1 MSAYSPFDHRPD
13 KSLGRA
19 LKELLTPDDH
29 RAFVTKIVVR
39 AEREFRGAPTW
50 ASPWEVLS
58 AWARPGLAAAVIVM
72 IVALLGLPLR
82 SGRDVQEATVDDA
95 LGRAAESE
103 EQLTILHSPT
113 PPDVNVVLA
122 SGFEN

>member
-13 KSLGRA
+13 KALGRA
-19 LKELLTPDDH
+19 LRELLTPDDH
-29 RAFVTKIVVR
+29 RAFVTRIVVR
-39 AEREFRGAPTW
+39 AEREFRGASPW

-58 AWARPGLAAAVIVM
+58 AWTRPGLAAVVLVVIVT
-72 IVALLGLPLR
+72 LFGLPGR
-82 SGRDVQEATVDDA
+82 SPVDKHEATLDDA
-95 LGRAAESE
+95 LGRAAEGE
-103 EQLTILHSPT
+103 EQLSILHALT

>member
-1 MSAYSPFDHRPD
+1 MSGYSPFDHRPD
-13 KSLGRA
+13 KALGRA

-29 RAFVTKIVVR
+29 RDFVTKIVVR

-58 AWARPGLAAAVIVM
+58 AWTRPGLVAAM
-72 IVALLGLPLR
+72 IVVVVTLFGLPGR
-82 SGRDVQEATVDDA
+82 SAADVQEATLDDA
-95 LGRAAESE
+95 LGRGAESE
-103 EQLTILHSPT
+103 EQLSILNSLT

-122 SGFEN
+122 SGIEN